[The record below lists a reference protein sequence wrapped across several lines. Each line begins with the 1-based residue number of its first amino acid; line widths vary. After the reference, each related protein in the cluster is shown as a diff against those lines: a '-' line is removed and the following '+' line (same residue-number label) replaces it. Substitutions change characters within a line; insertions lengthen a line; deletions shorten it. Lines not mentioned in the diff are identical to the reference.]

1 MDSRIA
7 TIARCTLLEAMRT
20 RLPALVLV
28 TLLALLA
35 ASFFIETIA
44 VVEGDRLQAG
54 FYASG
59 MRLSGVFIAAIY
71 VLVSVTRE
79 FNDKGLDVLLAL
91 DLPRSHYVLGKL
103 AGYLAIAA
111 LIAVAAAL
119 PLLWFAPLAAVAQW
133 AASLA
138 VELAIVVAFALFA
151 VVTLNQLTPAASL
164 VLAFYLLA
172 RSLTA
177 VRLMGA
183 HPLAGAD
190 TLSHQVIGFMV
201 ETLALVVPALD
212 AWTQTAWLVNGPAG
226 WSATAPLLGIGA
238 LYVVLLAAATMV
250 DFYRKNF

>member
-28 TLLALLA
+28 TVLALLA

-103 AGYLAIAA
+103 AGFIAIAA
-111 LIAVAAAL
+111 LIAIATSLPLAWLASPQAAL
-119 PLLWFAPLAAVAQW
+119 QW
-133 AASLA
+133 MLSLGL
-138 VELAIVVAFALFA
+138 ELAIVVALAMFCIITF
-151 VVTLNQLTPAASL
+151 NQLAPAVSF
-164 VLAFYLLA
+164 VLAFYLFA
-172 RSLTA
+172 RALTA
-177 VRLMGA
+177 IRLMSA
-183 HPLAGAD
+183 HPLVGAD
-190 TLSHQVIGFMV
+190 TLSHDAISYLV
-201 ETLALVVPALD
+201 EALALVMPALD
-212 AWTQTAWLVNGPAG
+212 AWTQTAWLVNEPAPWPAMLQLAG
-226 WSATAPLLGIGA
+226 QSA
-238 LYVVLLAAATMV
+238 LYVVLLAAATMF
-250 DFYRKNF
+250 DFHRKNF